1 MKEHIYN
8 KLVRDNVPDII
19 REQGGTPV
27 IRTLGDEEYVQCL
40 ENKLREEVG
49 EFLEE
54 RTLDELGDIIEV
66 LEELAHLQGWTDWE
80 IRHARSEK
88 AQRNGIFRERIFLEK
103 VLEDCARD
111 GQFLL
116 TMDDAGYPA
125 RLRNIYDPP
134 LLLYGKGS
142 LPLFDDEVAVTV
154 VGTRDCTPYGVRA
167 ASQLGYELARQGALL
182 VSGMAKGIDGE
193 ALKGALRAG
202 GFTAAVLGGGADVVY
217 PAANRRLYE
226 DIAATGVI
234 LSEYP
239 PGTEPRGDHFPVR
252 NRLLSA
258 LSLATVV
265 VEAPEKSG
273 ALITA
278 ATALEQGRE
287 VFAVPGPFDA
297 PKSRGCNALIR
308 EGAGLVCEAW
318 DVLSFYESRFP
329 HKLRP
334 LRATIPPL
342 PKGAEP
348 ESDAPAVPVEETP
361 APTTPVL
368 PVLDISQDTAGLTD
382 DQIAVLSVLQ
392 ADIPTLTDDAALLAE
407 LPVRRVLSALTVLE
421 IDGYVCRQG
430 ARSFLRTVELKK
442 E

>member
-1 MKEHIYN
+1 MAALKYWVWLTTLPGLGQRTKLQLLEHFASPEEIYFA
-8 KLVRDNVPDII
+8 P
-19 REQGGTPV
+19 E
-27 IRTLGDEEYVQCL
+27 
-40 ENKLREEVG
+40 
-49 EFLEE
+49 
-54 RTLDELGDIIEV
+54 
-66 LEELAHLQGWTDWE
+66 EEL
-80 IRHARSEK
+80 
-88 AQRNGIFRERIFLEK
+88 
-103 VLEDCARD
+103 
-111 GQFLL
+111 LL
-116 TMDDAGYPA
+116 AEG
-125 RLRNIYDPP
+125 
-134 LLLYGKGS
+134 
-142 LPLFDDEVAVTV
+142 VTK
-154 VGTRDCTPYGVRA
+154 T
-167 ASQLGYELARQGALL
+167 QGALL

-193 ALKGALRAG
+193 ALRGALRAG

-239 PGTEPRGDHFPVR
+239 PGTEPRGEHFPVR

-258 LSLATVV
+258 LSVATLV
-265 VEAPEKSG
+265 VEAPERSG

-297 PKSRGCNALIR
+297 PMSRGCNGLIR

-318 DVLSFYESRFP
+318 DVLSFYESRYP
-329 HKLRP
+329 HKLRL
-334 LRATIPPL
+334 LRAKLPPL
-342 PKGAEP
+342 PKGAPETESGEP
-348 ESDAPAVPVEETP
+348 AKPVEEAPP
-361 APTTPVL
+361 APAL
-368 PVLDISQDTAGLTD
+368 PVLDISQDPGGLTD
-382 DQIAVLSVLQ
+382 DQIAVLSVLHT
-392 ADIPTLTDDAALLAE
+392 DIPTLTDDAAILAD